1 MSSNQ
6 GRPEH
11 GSGDAPRRPRG
22 AFEAIVFDWYG
33 TAVQRDEGVKLMIRM
48 AVKGCARNKTHSG
61 LCG

>member
-1 MSSNQ
+1 MSSLE
-6 GRPEH
+6 GAPARIRRC
-11 GSGDAPRRPRG
+11 PRRSRG

-33 TAVQRDEGVKLMIRM
+33 TAVQRDEGVEPMIRM